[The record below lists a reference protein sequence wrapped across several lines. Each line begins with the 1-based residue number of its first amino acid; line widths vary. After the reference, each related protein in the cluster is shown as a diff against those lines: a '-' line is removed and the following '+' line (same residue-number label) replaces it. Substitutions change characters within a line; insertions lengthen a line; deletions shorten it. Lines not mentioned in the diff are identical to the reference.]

1 MIRGLDD
8 EPPDLITAQLLDE
21 GTFDRNGAPGEA
33 LVEALHSGNVV
44 CRKKVTIVSSGGP
57 NHSLKNA
64 GKSSDR

>member
-1 MIRGLDD
+1 MKQRREL
-8 EPPDLITAQLLDE
+8 PFAVTQLQFLGE

-33 LVEALHSGNVV
+33 LVEALHSGRVV

-64 GKSSDR
+64 GKSFDR